1 MELYLAGSFLPL
13 EVAGKKYADWRDYV
27 AEKVPKHRFLDPR
40 KNDQSC
46 PAAFTLQDM
55 ENVLK
60 SDGVFHYRSLRGEA
74 IGSAWEHG
82 IANGASRTGN
92 RVIPVIYVDE
102 CPFQFPLLVASAKR
116 TFRNLDSGIAYL
128 NFLESWDQDKE
139 FEAIYKYLE
148 WEKQKLA
155 IS

>member
-13 EVAGKKYADWRDYV
+13 EMHGKKYADWRDYV
-27 AEKVPKHRFLDPR
+27 IEGAPKHTFLDPR

-55 ENVLK
+55 DNVLK

-82 IANGASRTGN
+82 IACGASRTGR
-92 RVIPVIYVDE
+92 RVIPVIYIDE
-102 CPFQFPLLVASAKR
+102 FPLQFPPLVASAKR
-116 TFRNLDSGIAYL
+116 TFTNLDSGIAYL
-128 NFLESWDQDKE
+128 NFLESWDKE
-139 FEAIYKYLE
+139 FEAVYRYLD
-148 WEKQKLA
+148 WEKNKVR
-155 IS
+155 